1 MKYKQI
7 IALPIL
13 GLAFSGMVHAGALP
27 LLSSISSANNVG
39 VEFVKPL
46 DVDYTF
52 NNRGLNVAVAPK
64 DGGGYTLT
72 ASGAGNINFYKNSS
86 NVGVSGTGA
95 NNYSLIANFGADSKF
110 VDGLVSITGTTPGI
124 SGVAGTTTTGLLFS
138 ADLTDFGFAN
148 SQLGFKTSFNPSWA
162 TNETTFTGGSTAEVL
177 YLYDQVGLATG
188 HGSLTAL
195 TNALTAGNLGGVSGA
210 TFHGVQSI
218 ASVPLPLPVVLFGTG
233 LTALMGFARKR
244 RNSANSI

>member
-1 MKYKQI
+1 MNYKQI
-7 IALPIL
+7 LALPIL
-13 GLAFSGMVHAGALP
+13 GLAFSGVGHAGATP
-27 LLSSISSANNVG
+27 ILSSINSANNGG

-64 DGGGYTLT
+64 NGGGYTLT
-72 ASGAGNINFYKNSS
+72 ATGAGNINFYQNSS

-95 NNYSLIANFGADSKF
+95 NNYSLTANFGADSKF
-110 VDGLVSITGTTPGI
+110 IDGSVSITGTTPGI
-124 SGVAGTTTTGLLFS
+124 SGVAGTTGTLFS
-138 ADLTDFGFAN
+138 ANLTDFGFAN

-162 TNETTFTGGSTAEVL
+162 TNETKFTGGSTAEVL
-177 YLYDQVGLATG
+177 YLYDQVGLSTG

-195 TNALTAGNLGGVSGA
+195 TNALTAGSLAGVSGA